1 VCSGVSSAGRQAP
14 CDVKP
19 PVLVLLLLALAARG
33 SPAQQMEPR
42 TYSNVPVGMN
52 FLIAGVAHTEGS
64 VAVDPSLPLTNAKI
78 ASDVAFIAYARVFDL
93 WGRSAKF
100 DASLPYGRT
109 SGSAEF
115 AGQPVSRDIAGP
127 GDARLRISTTFVG
140 APALPL
146 EAFAR
151 YRQNTI
157 MGASVEL
164 VVPTGQYDE
173 SKLVNIGAN
182 RWSIRPEF
190 GISQAWG
197 PLTAELS
204 AGVTFFSDNE
214 EFLGVST
221 REQAPIR
228 SLQGHL
234 IYTRPS
240 GLWFAVTGTWYGGG
254 RTSIDGVDKDDRQ
267 ENVRVGVTAAVP
279 VTRHSSIKVFASTGA
294 YSRTNSDFDLL
305 GVAYQYRWGAG
316 F

>member
-1 VCSGVSSAGRQAP
+1 MKSS
-14 CDVKP
+14 
-19 PVLVLLLLALAARG
+19 VLVLLLFVFAFRDL
-33 SPAQQMEPR
+33 PAQQMEPR
-42 TYSNVPVGMN
+42 AYSNAPVGMN
-52 FLIAGVAHTEGS
+52 FLIAGVAHYEGG
-64 VAVDPSLPLTNAKI
+64 VGVDPSLPLTNAKI
-78 ASDVAFIAYARVFDL
+78 ESDVAFVAYARVFEL
-93 WGRSAKF
+93 WGRTAKF
-100 DASLPYGRT
+100 DASLPYGST
-109 SGSAEF
+109 SGTAEF
-115 AGQPVSRDIAGP
+115 AGQPVSREIDGP
-127 GDARLRISTTFVG
+127 GDARLRVSTSFFG

-151 YRQNTI
+151 YRQDTI
-157 MGASVEL
+157 IGASLEL

-173 SKLVNIGAN
+173 TRLVNIGAN
-182 RWSIRPEF
+182 RWSIRPEL

-214 EFLGVST
+214 DFLGSST

-240 GLWFAVTGTWYGGG
+240 GLWFAVTGTWFGGG

-267 ENVRVGVTAAVP
+267 ENLRVGVTAAVP